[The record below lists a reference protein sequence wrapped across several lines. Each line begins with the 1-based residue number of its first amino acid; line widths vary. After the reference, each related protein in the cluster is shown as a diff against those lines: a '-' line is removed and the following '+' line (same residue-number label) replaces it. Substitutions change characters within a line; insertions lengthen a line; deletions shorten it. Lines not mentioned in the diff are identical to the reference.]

1 MEKEVQPKEEK
12 WSWLNHKPDNMI
24 TISGTSDKNFFKW
37 WCIIM
42 TPFIG
47 LTPKEIDLM
56 SSLLKQRH
64 ELSKKI
70 LDPTL
75 IDSQLM
81 SNDTRQKVLEEC
93 GITLAHY
100 YVLMSNLRGKG
111 IISETGIH
119 PMLIPRI
126 SKNNNGYC
134 QLLLLFKDDIIK

>member
-1 MEKEVQPKEEK
+1 MEKDTQLKEEK
-12 WSWLNHKPDNMI
+12 WSWLNHKPDNMF
-24 TISGTSDKNFFKW
+24 TIEGSSDRNFFKW

-47 LTPKEIDLM
+47 LTPKEIDLVA
-56 SSLLKQRH
+56 SLLKQRH

-93 GITLAHY
+93 GITLAHF
-100 YVLMSNLRGKG
+100 YVLMSNLRSKG
-111 IISETGIH
+111 IITEAGINSK
-119 PMLIPRI
+119 LIPRI
-126 SKNNNGYC
+126 SKDNNGYC

>member
-1 MEKEVQPKEEK
+1 METDVQPKEEK

-24 TISGTSDKNFFKW
+24 TIPGTREKNFFKW

-47 LTPKEIDLM
+47 LTPKEIDVM
-56 SSLLKQRH
+56 ASLLKQRY

-75 IDSQLM
+75 LDLQLM
-81 SNDTRQKVLEEC
+81 SNDTRQKVIDEC
-93 GITLAHY
+93 GITLAHF
-100 YVLMSNLRGKG
+100 YVLMSNLRNKG
-111 IISETGIH
+111 IITSTGICSE
-119 PMLIPRI
+119 LIPNI
-126 SKNNNGYC
+126 SENSNGYC